1 VKPTDMGDNCLL
13 QLFNS
18 NYTFITLYLIHE
30 MDIEYLIVDEII
42 YISKLFNYTCMFSI
56 GANL

>member
-1 VKPTDMGDNCLL
+1 VKPSDMGDTCLL
-13 QLFNS
+13 QSFNS
-18 NYTFITLYLIHE
+18 NSTFITLYLIHE

-42 YISKLFNYTCMFSI
+42 NISKLFNYTCMFSI